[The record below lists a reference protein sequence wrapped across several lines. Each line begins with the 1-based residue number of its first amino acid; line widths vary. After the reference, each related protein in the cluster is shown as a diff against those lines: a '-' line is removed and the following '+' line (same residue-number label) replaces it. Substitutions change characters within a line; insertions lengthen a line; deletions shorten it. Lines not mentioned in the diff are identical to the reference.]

1 MTWGAAVVFC
11 GVALHHLQLDK
22 RSASTISRKGSVDAL
37 RLSTL
42 VPIQGSPSDALN
54 IAVSVAGA
62 KIAYLWLMKAEKL
75 NSSHFVL
82 DPKTTAD
89 LRASL
94 KKDPQAG
101 LKQAAQQFEGM
112 MLQMML
118 KSMRDA
124 TPQDGP
130 MDSDQT
136 RFFTTIMDQQLA
148 HDLSSR
154 GQLGF
159 AQLIEKQL
167 GRNSVSGTPDDPASS
182 LQLLQESLI
191 QRQVGHPALPG
202 MAGAERIRQAPV
214 VGNEPVAAVA
224 AGDASG
230 KSPNDFVNRVWPHA
244 VEAANAIGVPPHFL
258 VAHSAL
264 ESGWGK
270 SEIKTA
276 NGAPSYNLF
285 GVKAGKSWQGPSV
298 EVKTTEYVN
307 GVAQVAYEKFRV
319 YGSYAESFR
328 DYANLLRGN
337 SRFSGVLGQQD
348 GTQFARSLQQSGY
361 ATDPMYADKLSR
373 IINGSTLRQALYEG

>member
-1 MTWGAAVVFC
+1 
-11 GVALHHLQLDK
+11 
-22 RSASTISRKGSVDAL
+22 
-37 RLSTL
+37 
-42 VPIQGSPSDALN
+42 
-54 IAVSVAGA
+54 
-62 KIAYLWLMKAEKL
+62 MKAENL
-75 NSSHFVL
+75 NSKHFVL
-82 DPKTTAD
+82 DPKTAAD

-94 KKDPQAG
+94 KKDPQDG

-118 KSMRDA
+118 KSMREA

-130 MDSDQT
+130 MDSEQT
-136 RFFTTIMDQQLA
+136 RFFTSIMDQQLA
-148 HDLSSR
+148 HDLSSK

-167 GRNSVSGTPDDPASS
+167 GRNMAHGADEIPASS
-182 LQLLQESLI
+182 LEVLHDSLI
-191 QRQVGHPALPG
+191 QRQLPGSVSGNLVGNGVTG
-202 MAGAERIRQAPV
+202 MAGAERIRRAPAESVESTAPV
-214 VGNEPVAAVA
+214 APAMVGDGSSAKGPVE
-224 AGDASG
+224 
-230 KSPNDFVNRVWPHA
+230 FVNRVWPHA

-270 SEIKTA
+270 SEIKAA
-276 NGAPSYNLF
+276 NGTPTYNLF

-307 GVAQVAYEKFRV
+307 GVAQVSYERFRV

-373 IINGSTLRQALYEG
+373 IINGSTLRQALTDG